1 LIIAIFLLF
10 LLNNGLMIQLNLKKM
25 AASRNIERLYTYLV
39 GIGLTPKMA
48 SYWATGKPKRIDLE
62 TLERVCLALKCEPY
76 DILEWIP
83 EQGADVD
90 SHPLKKMLPKPEP
103 INLKNILRTL
113 PKDELDKLLAE
124 IMERTKK

>member
-25 AASRNIERLYTYLV
+25 AAARNIERLYTYLV

-48 SYWATGKPKRIDLE
+48 SYWAAGNPKRIDLDI
-62 TLERVCLALKCEPY
+62 LERVCLAMRCEPY

-83 EQGADVD
+83 EQGVIVD
-90 SHPLKKMLPKPEP
+90 NHPLKKMLPKPEP
-103 INLKNILRTL
+103 VNLKNLLQTL

>member
-1 LIIAIFLLF
+1 
-10 LLNNGLMIQLNLKKM
+10 MIQLNLKKM
-25 AASRNIERLYTYLV
+25 AAARNIERLYTYLV